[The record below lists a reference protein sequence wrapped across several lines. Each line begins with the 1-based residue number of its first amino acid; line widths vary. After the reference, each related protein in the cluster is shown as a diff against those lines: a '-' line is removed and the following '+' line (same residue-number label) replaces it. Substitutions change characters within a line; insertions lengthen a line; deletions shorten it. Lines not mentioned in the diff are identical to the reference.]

1 MASVNSSL
9 AEETMKLAG
18 SVLPAFSVSE
28 MSFMVNHQSGE
39 NVAELK
45 MQPTSAEKLA
55 FEVKSESV
63 FFFCLFFLCQYIVM
77 YLAVGQSERALQ
89 LVIFWSTPLLLV
101 VPYDSLTLFF
111 ICLSV
116 IIQLA
121 AVYSSCYRLHLK
133 SHPTFVF
140 NKIYY
145 CSLDMSIQNM

>member
-1 MASVNSSL
+1 
-9 AEETMKLAG
+9 
-18 SVLPAFSVSE
+18 
-28 MSFMVNHQSGE
+28 
-39 NVAELK
+39 
-45 MQPTSAEKLA
+45 
-55 FEVKSESV
+55 
-63 FFFCLFFLCQYIVM
+63 M

-101 VPYDSLTLFF
+101 VPYDSLTLF

-140 NKIYY
+140 NKIKIIVAWT
-145 CSLDMSIQNM
+145 CLSRICELDNNIIIFVGYNYVKFSTLPLIFLNFSRTQNHH